1 MEPGPEPSLAAEQFE
16 CGVCCKQLVG
26 PKLLPCLHSAC
37 RECLRNEWAGQS
49 SAPCPVCCAPTDG
62 DVANLQDN
70 MMVDNLV
77 SQLELSRRIGLGSD
91 IWCSV
96 CQACGDKQPAT
107 SLCFQ
112 CDHFLCPR
120 CCHSH
125 QVLMERY
132 GHLARTLDHLR
143 MLRCEDFVTLARDE
157 KQTICPDHKEQYIRF
172 FCKTCSTSSCCNCL
186 LLHHISADHRYHDI
200 KQEAVLK
207 KEELKQMVDATQ
219 ENHNTFTEIY
229 TGLKSLMGNLD
240 CVRNDTETLIKQKA
254 SAMIEV
260 INKQGD
266 ALLRELETEHNTEHS
281 RLTQSLDQTQ
291 QIIKRM
297 GAGKELA
304 GIMLKFGT
312 SEEMMEMYN
321 TIQSA
326 LTALVGET
334 PNDVSNGATLIKF
347 LQCTLEAHNLLGTF
361 ILKKEQ
367 SEGAEDSEVEE
378 ALLAKLS
385 HHHQERTSTREGPA
399 HLQTLPAGSFH
410 SAGPGPSGPDSHTAP
425 FTRVEGQVEWAGE
438 GEERWWQPVSPG
450 PGSSLRG
457 QRLSGP
463 SFRRELAQKHKK
475 APEKRRAKSSRSVED
490 KNTTDVRKQCRHSE
504 HNYSVQSSSG
514 ITPDSKSEI
523 LSWSSTE
530 ETTLNIST
538 DLSDEDPWQ
547 LPAEETI
554 KILSEESDDNGVT
567 CMHIMLNEMHN
578 GASSAAM
585 TNESILSPLGHMGH
599 NKSNWSSG
607 EQWRDKATVI
617 QLCQGGNPLVFFQL
631 QTTGMG
637 KDCEIVQV
645 AAVSGERIFVKYI
658 LPNRPI
664 LAGAAAINGLQVMD
678 GVLCLREVPQPT
690 CSLAEAMAAFLQ
702 FLQSLDRPLLA
713 GHNIWVRDCQIV
725 YKAWGDLFMKDQF
738 ARCVTGFL
746 DTLWLAREIVPRSEV
761 KNYRLNHLVSAYV
774 GEFCPA
780 DGALDNVRA
789 LQELYSA
796 LKPTPEHTQ
805 SSRFSL
811 AQLECRMSLQPLFDQ
826 DVISR
831 LDTDQLAF
839 EEIGLNTLQL
849 AHLSNPRSGLRN
861 LVSAGGNLRL
871 TNPQQ
876 VIDKIRFFLQ
886 LHKPRGSRHRS
897 VIQGLKL
904 EAK

>member
-378 ALLAKLS
+378 ALL
-385 HHHQERTSTREGPA
+385 
-399 HLQTLPAGSFH
+399 
-410 SAGPGPSGPDSHTAP
+410 
-425 FTRVEGQVEWAGE
+425 
-438 GEERWWQPVSPG
+438 
-450 PGSSLRG
+450 
-457 QRLSGP
+457 
-463 SFRRELAQKHKK
+463 K